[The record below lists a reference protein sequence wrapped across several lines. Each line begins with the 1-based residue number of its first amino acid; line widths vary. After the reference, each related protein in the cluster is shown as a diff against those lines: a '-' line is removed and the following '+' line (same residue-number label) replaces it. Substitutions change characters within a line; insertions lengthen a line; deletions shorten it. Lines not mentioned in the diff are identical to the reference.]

1 MQTAQVSVSVC
12 SDISMLTQNTDAAG
26 GAGSSFSGFAFGG
39 NGQGH
44 GPGGNAYT
52 GATGASRGGNV
63 INSSEGG
70 NGANGND
77 IDNTTASK
85 YFMRSDL

>member
-1 MQTAQVSVSVC
+1 
-12 SDISMLTQNTDAAG
+12 MLTRNADPAG

-63 INSSEGG
+63 INSSEGAG
-70 NGANGND
+70 DND
-77 IDNTTASK
+77 ADAIDNTTASK

>member
-1 MQTAQVSVSVC
+1 MRIVSKPTEK
-12 SDISMLTQNTDAAG
+12 DPDPGG

-39 NGQGH
+39 NGDGH

-63 INSSEGG
+63 VNTSENAPAGD
-70 NGANGND
+70 AD
-77 IDNTTASK
+77 AIDNTTASK
-85 YFMRSDL
+85 TSAVGATCSETD

>member
-1 MQTAQVSVSVC
+1 
-12 SDISMLTQNTDAAG
+12 MLTRNADPAG

-39 NGQGH
+39 NGMGH
-44 GPGGNAYT
+44 GPGGNAYS

-85 YFMRSDL
+85 CFTSSDL

>member
-1 MQTAQVSVSVC
+1 
-12 SDISMLTQNTDAAG
+12 MLTRNTDAAG

-63 INSSEGG
+63 INTSEGTG
-70 NGANGND
+70 NND
-77 IDNTTASK
+77 GDAIDNTTASQ